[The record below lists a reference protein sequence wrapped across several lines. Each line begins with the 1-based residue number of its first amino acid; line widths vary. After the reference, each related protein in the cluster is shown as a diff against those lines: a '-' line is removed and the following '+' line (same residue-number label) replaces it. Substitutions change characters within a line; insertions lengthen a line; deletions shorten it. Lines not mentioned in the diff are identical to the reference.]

1 MIYSSLCLFFC
12 LSLYTAK
19 CIWSTWIEVKHTEH
33 KHNRLTI
40 SFIVLLKPLVTINHT
55 YLRSA
60 FPYIYIMKLIVCG
73 IPLSRSSLRQI
84 SNKKIGQTLGNI
96 DKTDQLGIHS
106 WIQGVD
112 QQINLPEVDV
122 DDTVDNWMCFVQ

>member
-1 MIYSSLCLFFC
+1 
-12 LSLYTAK
+12 
-19 CIWSTWIEVKHTEH
+19 
-33 KHNRLTI
+33 
-40 SFIVLLKPLVTINHT
+40 
-55 YLRSA
+55 
-60 FPYIYIMKLIVCG
+60 MKLIVCG